1 MLKSKSTYKY
11 LDFVKFSQLYNWSVQ
26 YLNDSKIRFTTKY
39 PLVQIKEFLTRNK
52 TAIAI
57 QDDAYYKRATIKVRN
72 GGIFLRDTVI
82 GSKIGTKNQFVISKG
97 QFLLSKIDARNG
109 AFGVVPEELDGGII
123 TGNFWTFDVD
133 YSKVNPH
140 YLALLTT
147 TNEFIEFCEHASN
160 GTTNRHY
167 LQEPLFLD
175 IKVPLPSLAEQNRLV
190 EEYNAAILEQSHI
203 ANKILSIESD
213 MWNCFNHELFIKD
226 EISNSSATKDIGLKF
241 LYFANFRNIN
251 QWGFDFIKGNYVD
264 THAKYPTLS
273 INNICKIGSG
283 GTPSRSNKTYFN
295 GDIPWIKTGE
305 LLDDYIFSTE
315 EYISEE
321 GLLNSS
327 AKWYPEN
334 SIIIAMYGA
343 TIGKTAK
350 LGVKSTTNQA
360 CAVLYDF
367 DDCVIEDYVWFYLQS
382 QKERLKQQAYGG
394 AQPNINASI
403 IANYNIPIPPIE
415 VQTELVSIVCKKKA
429 EIKSLEQ
436 EIKNIANTASII
448 FENQIFE

>member
-1 MLKSKSTYKY
+1 M
-11 LDFVKFSQLYNWSVQ
+11 DFVKFSQLYNWSVQ

-52 TAIAI
+52 TTITV
-57 QDDAYYKRATIKVRN
+57 QDDITYQRVTIRVRN
-72 GGIFLRDTVI
+72 GGVIPRDEVKGTE
-82 GSKIGTKNQFVISKG
+82 IGTKKQFLVSAG
-97 QFLLSKIDARNG
+97 QFILSKIDARNG
-109 AFGVVPEELDGGII
+109 AMGIIPENLDGAIVTQDFLAYDI
-123 TGNFWTFDVD
+123 DTT
-133 YSKVNPH
+133 KINPL
-140 YLALLTT
+140 YLVLVSTT
-147 TNEFIEFCEHASN
+147 KQFIDFCQSCSS
-160 GTTNRHY
+160 GTTNR
-167 LQEPLFLD
+167 QRVDEDKFLN
-175 IKVPLPSLAEQNRLV
+175 IKVPVPSLDEQNRLV

-213 MWNCFNHELFIKD
+213 MWSFFNNEIFIKD
-226 EISNSSATKDIGLKF
+226 EISDNSATKDIGLKF
-241 LYFANFRNIN
+241 LYFAKFKNIN
-251 QWGFDFIKGNYVD
+251 QWGFDFIKGNYVN
-264 THAKYPTLS
+264 TYAKYPTLS

-350 LGVKSTTNQA
+350 LGIKSTTNQA

-367 DDCVIEDYVWFYLQS
+367 DDCVIEDYVWLYLQS

-415 VQTELVSIVCKKKA
+415 VQKELVSVVCKKKA
-429 EIKSLEQ
+429 DIKSLEQ
-436 EIKNIANTASII
+436 EIKNIANKVSIT